1 MHPEVLEDDYKLSSL
16 DIYKILPACTHAE
29 YVNYFDTLPL
39 ATKSVVFGLH

>member
-16 DIYKILPACTHAE
+16 DTYKILPACTHAE

-39 ATKSVVFGLH
+39 AT